1 VVDIVAEIKR
11 IYPEARTGLINW
23 MEQNF
28 QEIDQFVA
36 SFKMEDG
43 QMYTFYDTYSFLE
56 AMGLTAIAH
65 ADINR
70 LGEQGKFVK
79 KERGN

>member
-1 VVDIVAEIKR
+1 MAEIKR
-11 IYPEARTGLINW
+11 IYPEAKSGLINW
-23 MEQNF
+23 IEQNF
-28 QEIDQFVA
+28 QEIEQFVG
-36 SFKMEDG
+36 SFKMKDG

-70 LGEQGKFVK
+70 LGEQGEFIK
-79 KERGN
+79 KERGK